1 MSRTSDQERKS
12 FFEWLPNIVSGHP
25 KKVITVIVVFSLIMG
40 LFASAMEMDT
50 EEEQFEPDRPK
61 QKYLS
66 TIRERF
72 GREEEMVQV
81 AFTAEGDVFTKEV
94 LQDML
99 AFEQALLDDE
109 KANRTLAKTAQMPT
123 GVNTLASNI
132 LMANQSLLLE
142 NFVIRQADGSYEMVE
157 SQKKMFERM
166 NISLSLNMMFMA
178 EFSDAPMAFQQGPNK
193 TLISMSNIV
202 SNPAS
207 WMVLG
212 GYEHEFNELLGMLH
226 PESNISNEDL
236 SAYIDQWVE
245 GMRAEEDPSL
255 SNFVDL
261 VEGTGFILEYMLN
274 ENYPED
280 MKHSVRTMT
289 LTFFGIA
296 ESIGALEDHDF
307 DGLEDPPS
315 LDLSLKEKKNRLD
328 NMSTP
333 DVKGTVADLLD
344 YDSARLNESLS
355 RGMNITDKVESS
367 IGHLTSM
374 DKSLN
379 DTVEQYERLGFTWE
393 AQKLREGYLASVR
406 YNRSLLIESRP
417 MYTETERMFEEA
429 FRLGPMLE
437 QMGDMITGMVDKYF
451 SPGDDTDSIRAESCL
466 GLVFMDPETEREER
480 LEAQRRIIGIGDEVT
495 EHSKTRVVAT
505 RVMMEEINESADRTL
520 NRLLPIAFVLV
531 VIILLIVFRSVVE
544 TVLSLGTLGIAIVW
558 TFGFGVILGYTFNPM
573 IIAVPILIT
582 GLVIDYGI
590 HMVMRY
596 REEKRS
602 DYSPKE
608 STSIAILAVGGALVL
623 TTFTTA
629 VGFLSNRISD
639 IGAMQQFGTL
649 AAVGIVSSLIL
660 MTTFLPGMV
669 QMYDEWKEKK
679 KIKSKNKD
687 KSRSKNKLASK
698 AKKRGGDIISA
709 MLSKSADASDR
720 RPWAVLIIVI
730 LITSLSVYGAVNL
743 DTTFNIEDF
752 LPEDQPQSQNLR
764 YLGERFD
771 VETSYAYILTDGV
784 KVDSSEYLYA
794 VHDTTENIRDSEMV
808 GGNGGD
814 VRSPLSVLQ
823 TYGRAPRGSLEYNE
837 TIVRAFEENDTNNDG
852 IPNQNVTELYNM
864 LFDFDQSRGAIR
876 NVLYRTE
883 EDDGIYRYELALIR
897 LLEDGERIARDL
909 DNAAILE
916 EELKKDVEPL
926 IENGYPAKITSGSML
941 AQETTS
947 ELTDTQIQSLLAT
960 IVIVAGT
967 LTVVFYFKDRSLM
980 VGVITTIPV
989 ALATLWILGTMY
1001 AFDIS
1006 LNVMTVTVT
1015 ALTVGMGVDY
1025 SIHISH
1031 RFMEERSVSQNLY
1044 DAMHTTVQNT
1054 GGAIFGSAMTTVAAF
1069 AVLSTSEIPPISQFG
1084 GITALALLYSFI
1096 VAVFV
1101 LPAFLMLWA
1110 KCCKDSQER

>member
-1 MSRTSDQERKS
+1 MSRTSGQERKS
-12 FFEWLPNIVSGHP
+12 YFEWFPNVVSGHP
-25 KKVITVIVVFSLIMG
+25 KKVIAVIIVFSLIMG

-61 QKYLS
+61 QEYLS

-72 GREEEMVQV
+72 GREEEMVQI

-109 KANRTLAKTAQMPT
+109 KVNRTLAKTAQIPT
-123 GVNTLASNI
+123 GTNTLASNI

-142 NFVIRQADGSYEMVE
+142 NFVIRQADGTYEMMRIQNE
-157 SQKKMFERM
+157 MFERM
-166 NISLSLNMMFMA
+166 NRSLSLNMMFME
-178 EFSDAPMAFQQGPNK
+178 EFLETDPFGQGFEGANQ

-207 WMVLG
+207 WIVMG
-212 GYEHEFNELLGMLH
+212 QYEEDFNQLLGAFH
-226 PESNISNEDL
+226 PEFGKTNENL
-236 SAYIDQWVE
+236 SAFIDDWLVNMRDKEEPALENFLDFVE
-245 GMRAEEDPSL
+245 GS
-255 SNFVDL
+255 
-261 VEGTGFILEYMLN
+261 GFMLDYML
-274 ENYPED
+274 EGDYPEE
-280 MKHSVRTMT
+280 MKYSVRNMT
-289 LTFFGIA
+289 LTFFRIA
-296 ESIGALEDHDF
+296 ESMGALEDHDF

-315 LDLSLKEKKNRLD
+315 LVLTLEEKRDRLD
-328 NMSTP
+328 NMSTN
-333 DVKGTVADLLD
+333 DVKRTVADILD
-344 YDSARLNESLS
+344 YDSSQLNESLT
-355 RGMNITDKVESS
+355 RNINTIQNGTDK
-367 IGHLTSM
+367 LTNM
-374 DKSLN
+374 ENVLN
-379 DTVEQYERLGFTWE
+379 AIIERYETFEMTWE
-393 AQKLREGYLASVR
+393 AQNLEEGYLSSVIQ
-406 YNRSLLIESRP
+406 NRRDLED
-417 MYTETERMFEEA
+417 MEDMFEES

-437 QMGDMITGMVDKYF
+437 QMGDMITNMVDKYF
-451 SPGDDTDSIRAESCL
+451 SPDGTIESISAETSL
-466 GLVFMDPETEREER
+466 GLVFMDPETEGEER
-480 LEAQRRIIGIGDEVT
+480 LEAQRRIIDIGDEVT
-495 EHSKTRVVAT
+495 EHSETRVSAG

-520 NRLLPIAFVLV
+520 NTLLPIAFVLV

-544 TVLSLGTLGIAIVW
+544 TILSLGALGIAIVW

-602 DYSPKE
+602 VHSPKE

-669 QMYDEWKEKK
+669 QIYDEWKDKK
-679 KIKSKNKD
+679 
-687 KSRSKNKLASK
+687 KSRSKNKNKISSRNKLASK
-698 AKKRGGDIISA
+698 AKKRGGNIISA
-709 MLSKSADASDR
+709 MLSRSADASDR
-720 RPWAVLIIVI
+720 RPWAVLVIVV
-730 LITSLSVYGAVNL
+730 LITGVSVYGAVNL

-771 VETSYAYILTDGV
+771 IETSYAYILTDGV
-784 KVDSSEYLYA
+784 DVDSSEYLYA
-794 VHDTTENIRDSEMV
+794 VHQTTENIRDSEMV

-823 TYGRAPRGSLEYNE
+823 TFGRAPRGSLEYNE

-852 IPNQNVTELYNM
+852 IPNQNVTGLYNM

-876 NVLYRTE
+876 NVLYRTV
-883 EDDGIYRYELALIR
+883 EDDGIYRYELAVIR
-897 LLEDGERIARDL
+897 LLEDGEKIARDL

-947 ELTDTQIQSLLAT
+947 ELTDTQIQSLVAT
-960 IVIVAGT
+960 IVIVAST
-967 LTVVFYFKDRSLM
+967 LTIVFYFKDKSRM
-980 VGVITTIPV
+980 VGIITTIPV

-1044 DAMHTTVQNT
+1044 EAMQTTVQNT

-1069 AVLSTSEIPPISQFG
+1069 GVLSTSEIPPISQFG

-1101 LPAFLMLWA
+1101 LPAFLMVWA
-1110 KCCKDSQER
+1110 KCCNFEEERQKTFRS

>member
-1 MSRTSDQERKS
+1 
-12 FFEWLPNIVSGHP
+12 
-25 KKVITVIVVFSLIMG
+25 
-40 LFASAMEMDT
+40 
-50 EEEQFEPDRPK
+50 
-61 QKYLS
+61 
-66 TIRERF
+66 
-72 GREEEMVQV
+72 
-81 AFTAEGDVFTKEV
+81 
-94 LQDML
+94 
-99 AFEQALLDDE
+99 
-109 KANRTLAKTAQMPT
+109 
-123 GVNTLASNI
+123 
-132 LMANQSLLLE
+132 
-142 NFVIRQADGSYEMVE
+142 
-157 SQKKMFERM
+157 
-166 NISLSLNMMFMA
+166 LN
-178 EFSDAPMAFQQGPNK
+178 
-193 TLISMSNIV
+193 
-202 SNPAS
+202 
-207 WMVLG
+207 
-212 GYEHEFNELLGMLH
+212 
-226 PESNISNEDL
+226 
-236 SAYIDQWVE
+236 
-245 GMRAEEDPSL
+245 
-255 SNFVDL
+255 L
-261 VEGTGFILEYMLN
+261 VEGTGFMLDYMLE
-274 ENYPED
+274 ENYSEE
-280 MKHSVRTMT
+280 MKYSVRTMT
-289 LTFFGIA
+289 LTFFSIA
-296 ESIGALEDHDF
+296 ESMEALEDYDF
-307 DGLEDPPS
+307 DGLEEPPS
-315 LDLSLKEKKNRLD
+315 LYLSLEEKRDRLD
-328 NMSTP
+328 NMSTE
-333 DVKGTVADLLD
+333 DVKGTVADILD
-344 YDSARLNESLS
+344 YDPSRLNESLG
-355 RGMNITDKVESS
+355 RGTNITEKVESA

-374 DKSLN
+374 DKVLN
-379 DTVEQYERLGFTWE
+379 ETAREYKSLGFTWE

-406 YNRSLLIESRP
+406 YNRSLLIESKP
-417 MYTETERMFEEA
+417 MYIETEQMFEES

-437 QMGDMITGMVDKYF
+437 RMGDMITNMVDKYF
-451 SPGDDTDSIRAESCL
+451 SPGEDIESIRAESCL

-480 LEAQRRIIGIGDEVT
+480 LEAQRRIIDIGDEVT
-495 EHSKTRVVAT
+495 EHSETRVSAI

-520 NRLLPIAFVLV
+520 NTLLPIAFVLV

-544 TVLSLGTLGIAIVW
+544 TILSLGALGIAIVW
-558 TFGFGVILGYTFNPM
+558 TFGFGVMFGYTFNPM

-596 REEKRS
+596 REEKRR
-602 DYSPKE
+602 DYSPTE

-660 MTTFLPGMV
+660 MTTFLPAMV
-669 QMYDEWKEKK
+669 QIYDEWKQKK
-679 KIKSKNKD
+679 KIRSKNKN
-687 KSRSKNKLASK
+687 KNSSKNKLASK

-709 MLSKSADASDR
+709 ILSKSADASDR
-720 RPWAVLIIVI
+720 RPWAVLVIVI
-730 LITSLSVYGAVNL
+730 LITGVSVYGAVNL
-743 DTTFNIEDF
+743 DTTFNMEDF

-764 YLGERFD
+764 FLGERFD

-784 KVDSSEYLYA
+784 EVDSSEYLYA

-823 TYGRAPRGSLEYNE
+823 TYGKAHRGSLEYNE
-837 TIVRAFEENDTNNDG
+837 TIVRAFEENDTNDDG

-883 EDDGIYRYELALIR
+883 VEDGTYRYELAVIR
-897 LLEDGERIARDL
+897 LLEDGDKIARDL

-926 IENGYPAKITSGSML
+926 IENGYPAKITSASML

-947 ELTDTQIQSLLAT
+947 ELTDTQIQSLFAT
-960 IVIVAGT
+960 IVIVAST
-967 LTVVFYFKDRSLM
+967 LTIVFYLKDKSRM

-989 ALATLWILGTMY
+989 ALATLWVLGTMY
-1001 AFDIS
+1001 AFDIP

-1031 RFMEERSVSQNLY
+1031 RFMEERLLSENLY
-1044 DAMHTTVQNT
+1044 EAMHTTVQNT

-1069 AVLSTSEIPPISQFG
+1069 GVLSTSDILPISQFG

-1101 LPAFLMLWA
+1101 LPALLMVWA

>member
-1 MSRTSDQERKS
+1 
-12 FFEWLPNIVSGHP
+12 
-25 KKVITVIVVFSLIMG
+25 
-40 LFASAMEMDT
+40 
-50 EEEQFEPDRPK
+50 
-61 QKYLS
+61 
-66 TIRERF
+66 
-72 GREEEMVQV
+72 
-81 AFTAEGDVFTKEV
+81 
-94 LQDML
+94 
-99 AFEQALLDDE
+99 
-109 KANRTLAKTAQMPT
+109 
-123 GVNTLASNI
+123 
-132 LMANQSLLLE
+132 
-142 NFVIRQADGSYEMVE
+142 
-157 SQKKMFERM
+157 MFERM
-166 NISLSLNMMFMA
+166 NMSLSLNMMFMD
-178 EFSDAPMAFQQGPNK
+178 EFMGEPTAFQQGPNK

-207 WMVLG
+207 WMVMG
-212 GYEHEFNELLGMLH
+212 EYDDDFDALLGALH
-226 PESNISNEDL
+226 PEFGKTNENL
-236 SAYIDQWVE
+236 SAFIDGWLE
-245 GMRAEEDPSL
+245 DMRGKEDPAL
-255 SNFVDL
+255 ENFLDL
-261 VEGTGFILEYMLN
+261 VEGSGFMLDYMLE

-280 MKHSVRTMT
+280 MKYSVRTMT

-296 ESIGALEDHDF
+296 ESMGALEDHDF
-307 DGLEDPPS
+307 DELEDPPS
-315 LDLSLKEKKNRLD
+315 LYLSLEEKRDRLD
-328 NMSTP
+328 NMSTE
-333 DVKGTVADLLD
+333 DVKGTVADILD
-344 YDSARLNESLS
+344 YDSSRLNESLS
-355 RGMNITDKVESS
+355 RGMNITEKAESS
-367 IGHLTSM
+367 IGHLTSI
-374 DKSLN
+374 DKVLN
-379 DTVEQYERLGFTWE
+379 ETAAQYESLGFTWE

-406 YNRSLLIESRP
+406 YNRTLLIESKP
-417 MYTETERMFEEA
+417 MYIETERMFEES

-451 SPGDDTDSIRAESCL
+451 SPGGDIDSIQAKSCL
-466 GLVFMDPETEREER
+466 GLVFMDPETEEEER
-480 LEAQRRIIGIGDEVT
+480 LEAQRRIIDIGDEVT
-495 EHSKTRVVAT
+495 EDSKTRVSAT

-520 NRLLPIAFVLV
+520 NRLLPIAFLLV
-531 VIILLIVFRSVVE
+531 VIILLIVFRSVIE

-558 TFGFGVILGYTFNPM
+558 TFGFGVIFGYIFNPM

-596 REEKRS
+596 REEKRR
-602 DYSPKE
+602 DYNPTE

-660 MTTFLPGMV
+660 MTTFLPAMV
-669 QMYDEWKEKK
+669 QIYDGWKDKK
-679 KIKSKNKD
+679 KIRNKNKD
-687 KSRSKNKLASK
+687 KNSSKNELAKK
-698 AKKRGGDIISA
+698 AKKHGGDIISA
-709 MLSKSADASDR
+709 ILSKSADASDR
-720 RPWAVLIIVI
+720 RPWTVLVVVVLITGV
-730 LITSLSVYGAVNL
+730 SAYGAVNL

-764 YLGERFD
+764 YLRERFD

-784 KVDSSEYLYA
+784 EVDSSEYLYA
-794 VHDTTENIRDSEMV
+794 VHYTTENIRDSEMV

-823 TYGRAPRGSLEYNE
+823 TYGKAPRGSLEYNE

-852 IPNQNVTELYNM
+852 IPDQNVTELYNM

-876 NVLYRTE
+876 NVLYRIE
-883 EDDGIYRYELALIR
+883 EDGTYRYELALIR
-897 LLEDGERIARDL
+897 LLEDGEKIARDL

-947 ELTDTQIQSLLAT
+947 ELTDTQIQSLFAT
-960 IVIVAGT
+960 ILIVAAT
-967 LTVVFYFKDRSLM
+967 LTIVFYFKDKSRM

-1001 AFDIS
+1001 VFDIP

-1031 RFMEERSVSQNLY
+1031 RFMEERSVSQDLY
-1044 DAMHTTVQNT
+1044 EAMHTTVQNT

-1069 AVLSTSEIPPISQFG
+1069 GVLSTSDIPPISQFG

-1101 LPAFLMLWA
+1101 LPAFLMVWA
-1110 KCCKDSQER
+1110 KCCKEDVGRKKDLPKLKKKR